1 MAMPILKRINGSIQ
15 SEAEIDGLRA
25 DATAAKDLTEYIAL
39 MSDIELPSQ
48 EDSVNETDGDIVV
61 TDEESLQ

>member
-1 MAMPILKRINGSIQ
+1 MPIVKRIRGSIQ

-39 MSDIELPSQ
+39 MSDIELPGQ
-48 EDSVNETDGDIVV
+48 EDAQNETDGDSAAA
-61 TDEESLQ
+61 DEEPLQ